1 MANPDKWQIANKSG
15 SPPAGNELN
24 GLLVK
29 KTNSGYELYGV
40 LGKYTN
46 PPPPAPQNNPPT
58 FNNVSWDG
66 ETWNIVFTSLPV
78 GGNGAGTWT
87 LVDSATDAMPTGTG
101 DESGDFTAMASGGH
115 PEEDAEEAAS
125 SASA

>member
-1 MANPDKWQIANKSG
+1 MANPNKWKIENNGPTS
-15 SPPAGNELN
+15 GNELN

-29 KTNSGYELYGV
+29 KTRSGYELYGV
-40 LGKYTN
+40 LGKFIN
-46 PPPPAPQNNPPT
+46 PAAPGPPTPPT

-66 ETWNIVFTSLPV
+66 QSWNIVFTSLPV

-87 LVDSATDAMPTGTG
+87 LLDPAADVEPTGAE
-101 DESGDFTAMASGGH
+101 DGDFTAQASGGR
-115 PEEDAEEAAS
+115 PDEEDAEAAS